1 MKKITIILLFVFLCS
16 TIQAQ
21 NEALNAIKEDFI
33 AYNKKLK
40 NKDLEIALDYVL
52 PEFFSYFPREEMLKG
67 MKLLMQDES
76 MKYVLDD
83 PIINEIKPLT
93 KSNSKYYSLIDYN
106 GNFAIQF
113 KQSLSLSNDELQK
126 FKAYY
131 LQNFDKTFGKEN
143 VSFDET
149 TKFFKIKS
157 KNYIIAVSNNG
168 KDTWKFLQI
177 DPNLGEIYTKIIPK
191 DILEKYDIIK

>member
-1 MKKITIILLFVFLCS
+1 MKKNTIILLFLFLTS
-16 TIQAQ
+16 IINAQ
-21 NEALNAIKEDFI
+21 DSAIKSIKTDFL

-40 NKDLEIALDYVL
+40 NKDLENALDYVL
-52 PEFFSYFPREEMLKG
+52 PEFFTYFPKEKLLQK

-76 MKYVLDD
+76 MKYVLND
-83 PIINEIKPLT
+83 PIINEIKPIT

-106 GNFAIQF
+106 GDFAIQF
-113 KQSLSLSNDELQK
+113 KQSLNLSKEEWQK

-131 LQNFDKTFGKEN
+131 LQNFNKTFGKEN
-143 VSFDET
+143 VSFNDN

-157 KNYIIAVSNNG
+157 KNYILAVSTNG
-168 KDTWKFLQI
+168 KDHWKFLQI
-177 DPNLGEIYTKIIPK
+177 DPNLGDIYTKIIPK